1 MTHNAHGPRRTR
13 RPWEPRQRAR
23 TSAPKRKS
31 NRTNVSMAKA
41 RQSKTKAQPKPV
53 KTKPAKTFRIS
64 RTRRRLDPR
73 TATGKHLRRMR
84 APAHRAT
91 TRNLEAVYPFTVDC
105 ALGSAGVYV
114 GRQAGS
120 EASFTFDPWELYGA
134 GVITNPNILL
144 AGVIGRGKSALAKSL
159 AMRMTAFGVRIYV
172 PGDPKGE
179 WGTVARALGAEPIVL
194 GRGLPARVN
203 PLDPGPRPAGLPTE
217 QWAREVL
224 TRRTTLL
231 ASLAETA
238 LDRRLTPVERNALL
252 VALDDVTQPRALE
265 LTATSGTSA
274 TSDPSTVPVL
284 PHVVAAL
291 MSPTSEAAAALNM
304 RSHELRAESRNLALE
319 LRRLVVGDLAGL
331 FDGPTTRPLDF
342 TAPIQVLDT
351 SRLGGDDTA
360 VALLMTCASA
370 WMEATLAT
378 AGNHDNPGDT
388 ADGNVSGGRR
398 RLVVYDEAW
407 RMLRHLALVRRMQA
421 QWKLSRALGVANLAV
436 VHRISDLG
444 AVGASGSEA
453 VALAQGL
460 LADCSTR
467 IVYAQETDQVASTAA
482 ALGLTDVEADQLIH
496 LPRGRG
502 LWKVGRHAAIVDHI
516 LGAAELPIVDTD
528 APMRTNLGRLPGARP

>member
-1 MTHNAHGPRRTR
+1 MMRSPRGRKPLPIR
-13 RPWEPRQRAR
+13 R
-23 TSAPKRKS
+23 
-31 NRTNVSMAKA
+31 
-41 RQSKTKAQPKPV
+41 
-53 KTKPAKTFRIS
+53 
-64 RTRRRLDPR
+64 
-73 TATGKHLRRMR
+73 ATGKSLRRLTV
-84 APAHRAT
+84 PSHRAT
-91 TRNLEAVYPFTVDC
+91 TRNLQAVYPFMVDS
-105 ALGSAGVYV
+105 ALGSRGVYV

-120 EASFTFDPWELYGA
+120 DASFTFDPWELYGG

-159 AMRMTAFGVRIYV
+159 ALRMTAFGVRVYV

-179 WGTVARALGAEPIVL
+179 WGPVARALGAEPIVL

-203 PLDPGPRPAGLPTE
+203 PLDPGPRPAGMAADE
-217 QWAREVL
+217 WQREVL
-224 TRRTTLL
+224 ARRTTLL
-231 ASLAETA
+231 SSLAETA

-252 VALDDVTQPRALE
+252 VALTEVTERRSRADSSE
-265 LTATSGTSA
+265 PDA
-274 TSDPSTVPVL
+274 VPVL
-284 PHVVAAL
+284 PEVVAAL
-291 MSPTSEAAAALNM
+291 MAPTDDTAAALNM
-304 RSHELRAESRNLALE
+304 RPRELRTESRHLALE

-331 FDGPTTRPLDF
+331 FDGPTTHPLDF
-342 TAPIQVLDT
+342 DAPVQVLDT
-351 SRLGGDDTA
+351 SRLAGDDTA

-370 WMEATLAT
+370 WMESALSAT
-378 AGNHDNPGDT
+378 
-388 ADGNVSGGRR
+388 SGGR

-444 AVGASGSEA
+444 AVGSSGSEA

-467 IVYAQETDQVASTAA
+467 IVYAQETDQVTATAA

-502 LWKVGRHAAIVDHI
+502 LWKVGRHSAIVDHV
-516 LGAAELPIVDTD
+516 LGTEAAIVDTD
-528 APMRTNLGRLPGARP
+528 AAMRPTTFAGHRS